1 MSISP
6 AISALRTTGVAP
18 SAVRSTVLIPD
29 ALSNSR
35 IICPIITD
43 SLESLEETTTVAC
56 DALIPPSTSN
66 ANTSRDFNRF
76 GKWRLHRDPSAQV
89 VGCCRARQARCRPAA
104 YLSMRVGHAQMRRQ
118 RTGDRLIHTNAQ
130 RAASGRYS
138 AARLILEGLTG
149 HRGWSRAWHKASP
162 RQRYRVVIV
171 GGGGQGLATAYYLA
185 TEFGIRDVA
194 VIDKGPIGLGNV
206 GRNTTIIRSNYFR
219 PENVGF
225 YDYSLQLW
233 EGLERRL
240 NFNAMV
246 SQRGTLN
253 LFHTEAQRDLF
264 TRRANMMRLLGVDAE
279 PLSREAVKEV
289 VPLVDLDNGRYP
301 VLGGFLQ
308 RRGGTVRHDAVAWG
322 YARAA
327 SEAGVDIIEDCEVTG
342 IARDGARV
350 TALETTR
357 GHIAADTICLAVAG
371 HSSRLAAMAGL
382 TLPIESHVLQA
393 FVSEGI
399 KPVLDVVLT
408 YGAGHFY
415 VSQSDKGGLVFGGAI
430 DGYNTYGQRGTLPMT
445 EEVAAAAMTL
455 LPGLARL
462 KVLRQWG
469 GVMDMSMD
477 GSPIISTTPL

>member
-1 MSISP
+1 MNPQPKSHPTP
-6 AISALRTTGVAP
+6 A
-18 SAVRSTVLIPD
+18 
-29 ALSNSR
+29 
-35 IICPIITD
+35 
-43 SLESLEETTTVAC
+43 
-56 DALIPPSTSN
+56 
-66 ANTSRDFNRF
+66 
-76 GKWRLHRDPSAQV
+76 
-89 VGCCRARQARCRPAA
+89 RAR
-104 YLSMRVGHAQMRRQ
+104 RVS
-118 RTGDRLIHTNAQ
+118 
-130 RAASGRYS
+130 SGRYS
-138 AARLILEGLTG
+138 LWRVFLEGLTG
-149 HRGWSRAWHKASP
+149 QRGWSRAWAKATP
-162 RQRYRVVIV
+162 RERYRVVIV
-171 GGGGQGLATAYYLA
+171 GGGGHGLATAFYLA
-185 TEFGIRDVA
+185 TEYGISDVA
-194 VIDKGPIGLGNV
+194 VLEQGPLGLGNV
-206 GRNTTIIRSNYFR
+206 GRNTTIIRSNYFHPQNIR
-219 PENVGF
+219 F
-225 YDYSLQLW
+225 YEHSLKLW
-233 EGLERRL
+233 EGLERAL

-253 LFHTEAQRDLF
+253 LFHSEAQRDLF

-279 PLSREAVKEV
+279 ALSREAVKEL

-327 SEAGVDIIEDCEVTG
+327 SEAGVDIVEDCEVTG
-342 IARDGARV
+342 ITRDGSRV
-350 TALETTR
+350 TGVETTR
-357 GHIAADTICLAVAG
+357 GHITADTVCLAVAG

-430 DGYNTYGQRGTLPMT
+430 DGYNSYGQRGTLPMA
-445 EEVAAAAMTL
+445 EEVAAAAVTL

-477 GSPIISTTPL
+477 GSPIISATPLEGLIVNGGWCYGGFKAIPAGGLATAHLIARQAPHPLAAHLGLERFAAGRTVDERGAGPFPYAH

>member
-1 MSISP
+1 MNPQPKSHPTP
-6 AISALRTTGVAP
+6 A
-18 SAVRSTVLIPD
+18 
-29 ALSNSR
+29 
-35 IICPIITD
+35 
-43 SLESLEETTTVAC
+43 
-56 DALIPPSTSN
+56 
-66 ANTSRDFNRF
+66 
-76 GKWRLHRDPSAQV
+76 
-89 VGCCRARQARCRPAA
+89 RAR
-104 YLSMRVGHAQMRRQ
+104 RVS
-118 RTGDRLIHTNAQ
+118 
-130 RAASGRYS
+130 SGRYS
-138 AARLILEGLTG
+138 LWRVLLEGLTG
-149 HRGWSRAWHKASP
+149 QRGWSRAWAKATP
-162 RQRYRVVIV
+162 RERYRVVIV
-171 GGGGQGLATAYYLA
+171 GGGGHGLATAFYLA
-185 TEFGIRDVA
+185 TEYGISDVA
-194 VIDKGPIGLGNV
+194 VLEKGPIGLGNV
-206 GRNTTIIRSNYFR
+206 GRNTTIIRSNYFHPQNIR
-219 PENVGF
+219 F
-225 YDYSLQLW
+225 YEHSLKLW
-233 EGLERRL
+233 EGLERAL

-253 LFHTEAQRDLF
+253 LFHSEAQRDLF

-279 PLSREAVKEV
+279 ALSREAVKEL

-327 SEAGVDIIEDCEVTG
+327 SEAGVDIVEDCEVTG
-342 IARDGARV
+342 IARDGSRV
-350 TALETTR
+350 TGVETTR
-357 GHIAADTICLAVAG
+357 GHITADTVCLAVAG

-408 YGAGHFY
+408 CGAGHFY

-430 DGYNTYGQRGTLPMT
+430 DGYNTYGQRGTLPMA
-445 EEVAAAAMTL
+445 EEVAAAAVTL

-477 GSPIISTTPL
+477 GSPIISATPLEGLIVNGGWCYGGFKAIPAGGLATAHLIARQAPHPLAAHLGMERFAAGRTVDERGAGPFPYAH